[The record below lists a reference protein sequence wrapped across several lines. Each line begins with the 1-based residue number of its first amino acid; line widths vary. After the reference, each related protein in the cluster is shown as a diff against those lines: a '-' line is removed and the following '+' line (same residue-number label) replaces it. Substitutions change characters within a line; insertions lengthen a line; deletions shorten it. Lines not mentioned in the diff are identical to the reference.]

1 MNAIGALLLST
12 LLTVSLF
19 PCNIDSNVFYQ
30 WVVVD
35 LLPKLPERSVLV
47 MDNATFHKRN
57 DIQQAIADTGHT
69 LEYLPSY
76 SPDMNPIENKWAKV
90 KAKRRRH
97 RCDDVDELFKKYAA

>member
-19 PCNIDSNVFYQ
+19 SCNIDSNVFYQ

-35 LLPKLPERSVLV
+35 LLPKLPEQSVLV

-57 DIQQAIADTGHT
+57 DIQQAIADAGHT

-76 SPDMNPIENKWAKV
+76 SPDMNPIENKWAEV
-90 KAKRRRH
+90 KAKRKRH